1 MTTETAK
8 PANVWPYVGI
18 YIATTIILT
27 AIWVMVGY
35 LAPALVELAPTL
47 VEKAKTAA
55 SFVTIFA
62 STLSAYS
69 IFIRRNGRLFDRGEY
84 WRVVLLST
92 AATLLFS
99 AIMMLFS
106 ITVRTAPGSVNDVP
120 ARIWIILLIIG
131 AIFGLCVNAIGFS
144 SRFGKTLLKAHSK
157 RQTQLDTEPFR

>member
-1 MTTETAK
+1 MATETAK

-27 AIWVMVGY
+27 AIWAMVGY
-35 LAPALVELAPTL
+35 LAPTL